1 MTSLHIDIET
11 YCEIDLKK
19 AGAYRYA
26 EEAEIILLAYAYNDE
41 PVSVVDL
48 LAGEQIPPDVF
59 YDFNNPR
66 VIKKA
71 FNAAFERSVM
81 QAYFNLIL
89 PADQWQC
96 TQARTA
102 MCGLPLNL
110 GQAAEVLNLDIQKD
124 KNGAA
129 LIRYFCIPIK
139 KPIKKN
145 DFRERNLH
153 NHDAVKWEQFKEY
166 NKMDVEAERAIDRA
180 LSFYPIS
187 EFEHRQWQLDQKI
200 NERGVTIDI
209 PFVRNAISLVNHYEN
224 GLLKEFQEITGI
236 DKPSELGKLKMWL
249 FEETGEEVDKLNKE
263 TIPEIIKSSGNDK
276 IGRALQIRKDS
287 SKTSTKKYFRMIDAV
302 CKDGRVRGL
311 HEYYGANRTG
321 RAAGRLL
328 QHQNLPAGDLEDEV
342 ETARSVAMLNDPEWL
357 EYLFGPIPNTLS
369 SLIRSALVP
378 TPGHRFIICDYT
390 SIEAVVLAWLAGE
403 TWVLDLFRNEKKP
416 KLYEAT
422 ASQMFNVP
430 LENIDKKSPYRK
442 KGKVAVLACIAKDS
456 LVLTDKG
463 LVPIQDVKLHHKLWD
478 GNSWV
483 SHKGV
488 IFSGIKHTLSYGGLT
503 ATEDHLVWVE
513 GKRDPIRFKDAA
525 ASGAR
530 LLQSGNRWEAIRV
543 GQNYI
548 PREKMEQIVES
559 RLRINGMHQLRET
572 TMDVFEQSNKRKIQ
586 RMPTMFS
593 TTKNTEMV
601 RETFDSSKTK
611 MPKPERPELSHIRR
625 ERNRVPVSVRYGSRP
640 LPNGFI
646 PQLKSQLRVRSSRQ
660 SRALRKG
667 KFAFYYSETKLRQ
680 QEHNQITFLESR
692 RMALRLH
699 RSSAHGIAGV
709 NPRRNHAKGIFS
721 CNTQKKKL
729 ERDQSKIETFDILDC
744 GPHNRFTVSD
754 VLVHNCG
761 YQGGVGALINMGA
774 LKEGL
779 TEEELPAIVAKWR
792 EANSSIVGLWYCLQ
806 EAAIAALKTGQRVP
820 VHAMRGRNGYT
831 PPNLGI
837 EFYVKGRSLFFKLPS
852 GRELVYVSA
861 SLEEGE
867 YGPKIVYYGID
878 QIKKRWTKLDTYGG
892 KLTEN
897 LTQAVARD
905 LLMNGLQNLDK
916 AGYNIV
922 LHVHDEAVCE
932 MPVGVGSLEEVNH
945 LMITLPEWAPG
956 LPLKAAGEESFYYKK

>member
-11 YCEIDLKK
+11 YCEVDLKK

-41 PVSVVDL
+41 PVAVVDL

-59 YDFNNPR
+59 SDFTNPR

-81 QAYFNLIL
+81 QAYFNITL
-89 PADQWQC
+89 PVNQWQC

-124 KNGAA
+124 KNGAS
-129 LIRYFCIPIK
+129 LIRYFCNPIK

-153 NHDAVKWEQFKEY
+153 HHDAVKWEQFKEY

-180 LSFYPIS
+180 LSFYQIS

-224 GLLKEFQEITGI
+224 GLLKEFREITGI
-236 DKPSELGKLKMWL
+236 DKPSELGKLKTWL

-276 IGRALQIRKDS
+276 ISRALQIRKDS

-328 QHQNLPAGDLEDEV
+328 QHQNLPSGDLEDEV
-342 ETARSVAMLNDPEWL
+342 ETARNVAMLNDPEWL

-378 TPGHRFIICDYT
+378 APGHRFIICDYT

-530 LLQSGNRWEAIRV
+530 LLQSGDGSTPV
-543 GQNYI
+543 
-548 PREKMEQIVES
+548 
-559 RLRINGMHQLRET
+559 RINLA
-572 TMDVFEQSNKRKIQ
+572 N
-586 RMPTMFS
+586 S
-593 TTKNTEMV
+593 TSSGL
-601 RETFDSSKTK
+601 DSKT
-611 MPKPERPELSHIRR
+611 PK
-625 ERNRVPVSVRYGSRP
+625 
-640 LPNGFI
+640 
-646 PQLKSQLRVRSSRQ
+646 Q
-660 SRALRKG
+660 
-667 KFAFYYSETKLRQ
+667 
-680 QEHNQITFLESR
+680 NQGNFNNDL
-692 RMALRLH
+692 LQ
-699 RSSAHGIAGV
+699 V
-709 NPRRNHAKGIFS
+709 
-721 CNTQKKKL
+721 
-729 ERDQSKIETFDILDC
+729 ETFDILDC

-932 MPVGVGSLEEVNH
+932 MPVGAGSLEEVDR
-945 LMITLPEWAPG
+945 LMTTLPAWATG

>member
-11 YCEIDLKK
+11 YCEVDLKK

-59 YDFNNPR
+59 FDFTNPK

-81 QAYFNLIL
+81 QAYFNITL
-89 PADQWQC
+89 PANQWQC
-96 TQARTA
+96 AQARTA

-153 NHDAVKWEQFKEY
+153 LHDPVKWNQFKEY

-180 LSFYPIS
+180 LSFYSIS
-187 EFEHRQWQLDQKI
+187 EFEHSQWQLDQKI
-200 NERGVTIDI
+200 NERGVTVDI

-224 GLLKEFQEITGI
+224 GLLKEFRELTGI
-236 DKPSELGKLKMWL
+236 DKPSELGKLKTWL

-263 TIPEIIKSSGNDK
+263 TIPEIIKSSGSDK
-276 IGRALQIRKDS
+276 ISRALQIRKDS

-342 ETARSVAMLNDPEWL
+342 ETARNVAMLNDPEWL

-378 TPGHRFIICDYT
+378 APGHRFIICDYT

-403 TWVLDLFRNEKKP
+403 TWVLDLFRSEKKP

-442 KGKVAVLACIAKDS
+442 KGKVAVLA
-456 LVLTDKG
+456 
-463 LVPIQDVKLHHKLWD
+463 
-478 GNSWV
+478 
-483 SHKGV
+483 
-488 IFSGIKHTLSYGGLT
+488 
-503 ATEDHLVWVE
+503 
-513 GKRDPIRFKDAA
+513 
-525 ASGAR
+525 
-530 LLQSGNRWEAIRV
+530 
-543 GQNYI
+543 
-548 PREKMEQIVES
+548 
-559 RLRINGMHQLRET
+559 
-572 TMDVFEQSNKRKIQ
+572 
-586 RMPTMFS
+586 
-593 TTKNTEMV
+593 
-601 RETFDSSKTK
+601 
-611 MPKPERPELSHIRR
+611 
-625 ERNRVPVSVRYGSRP
+625 
-640 LPNGFI
+640 
-646 PQLKSQLRVRSSRQ
+646 
-660 SRALRKG
+660 
-667 KFAFYYSETKLRQ
+667 
-680 QEHNQITFLESR
+680 
-692 RMALRLH
+692 
-699 RSSAHGIAGV
+699 
-709 NPRRNHAKGIFS
+709 
-721 CNTQKKKL
+721 
-729 ERDQSKIETFDILDC
+729 
-744 GPHNRFTVSD
+744 
-754 VLVHNCG
+754 CG

-905 LLMNGLQNLDK
+905 LLMNGLQNLDN
-916 AGYNIV
+916 AGYGIV

-932 MPVGVGSLEEVNH
+932 MPVGVGSLEEVDR
-945 LMITLPEWAPG
+945 LMLTLPAWATG